1 MKKSNEL
8 GKILFI
14 GYVVILIWIL
24 LFKFSLSFDDVASQF
39 NNQPRNINLV
49 PFKDSVM
56 LNKMI
61 DLSEIINNIIIFIP
75 FGGLLGIVDKKN
87 SFWFK
92 VLVMF
97 LFSIVIEIFQYIF
110 GLGATDVTDVITN
123 LTGGIIGLLIYQLLK
138 LIIKESKLDK
148 FLVLFGTILFSVCV
162 GFILILLFINN

>member
-61 DLSEIINNIIIFIP
+61 DLSDIINNIIIFIP

-110 GLGATDVTDVITN
+110 GLGVTDVTDVITN

>member
-110 GLGATDVTDVITN
+110 GLGVTDVTDVITN